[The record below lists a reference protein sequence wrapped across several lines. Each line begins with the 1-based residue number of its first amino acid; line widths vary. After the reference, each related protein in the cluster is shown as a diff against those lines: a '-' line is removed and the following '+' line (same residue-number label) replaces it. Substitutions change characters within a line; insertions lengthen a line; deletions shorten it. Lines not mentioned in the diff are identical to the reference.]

1 MADIKTEV
9 VTADSPESADQ
20 VLSEL
25 KGSFVQSLRRGNKE
39 IKSDRALAIAEDA
52 EQEFRRYVE
61 DMIRDIKRM
70 RRDRLNLLDQ
80 SPDNTQTLKIA
91 TSFDAKTW
99 VNQYQALGVKIKD
112 AEMRLAIARDGYKE
126 LFGQEIGG

>member
-1 MADIKTEV
+1 
-9 VTADSPESADQ
+9 
-20 VLSEL
+20 
-25 KGSFVQSLRRGNKE
+25 LRRGNKE